1 MQKVKKYLQY
11 NLYELCLLLLI
22 INSAS
27 YFFDKNYLL
36 NSLSVLCGFLIYFT
50 VDVYYFVS
58 TSFFKSNNPS
68 LILFKGISSTLIKYL
83 ILIFLLVIAFKY
95 LSLNN
100 CNYSEPYCPKI
111 MSGVPSKAAFNA
123 LTAFMPFFFAVPM

>member
-1 MQKVKKYLQY
+1 MQKAKKYLQY

-27 YFFDKNYLL
+27 YFFDKNYLI

-50 VDVYYFVS
+50 VDAYYFVS
-58 TSFFKSNNPS
+58 TSYFKSKNPS
-68 LILFKGISSTLIKYL
+68 LILFKGISSTFIKYL

-95 LSLNN
+95 ISLNN
-100 CNYSEPYCPKI
+100 LIILICFI
-111 MSGVPSKAAFNA
+111 L
-123 LTAFMPFFFAVPM
+123 LTLFKNLVTFAICKDN

>member
-1 MQKVKKYLQY
+1 MQKAKKYLQY

-68 LILFKGISSTLIKYL
+68 LILFKGISSTFIKYL

-100 CNYSEPYCPKI
+100 LIILICFI
-111 MSGVPSKAAFNA
+111 L
-123 LTAFMPFFFAVPM
+123 LTLFKNLVTFAICKDN

>member
-11 NLYELCLLLLI
+11 NLYEICLLLLI

-100 CNYSEPYCPKI
+100 LIILICFI
-111 MSGVPSKAAFNA
+111 L
-123 LTAFMPFFFAVPM
+123 LTLFKNLVTFAICKDN

>member
-100 CNYSEPYCPKI
+100 LIILICFILLILFKNL
-111 MSGVPSKAAFNA
+111 V
-123 LTAFMPFFFAVPM
+123 TFAICKDN

>member
-11 NLYELCLLLLI
+11 NLYEICLLLLI

-68 LILFKGISSTLIKYL
+68 LILFKGIISTLIKYL

-100 CNYSEPYCPKI
+100 LIILICFI
-111 MSGVPSKAAFNA
+111 L
-123 LTAFMPFFFAVPM
+123 LTLFKNLVTFAICKDN

>member
-11 NLYELCLLLLI
+11 NLYEICLLLLI

-68 LILFKGISSTLIKYL
+68 LILFKVIISTLIKYL

-100 CNYSEPYCPKI
+100 LIILICFI
-111 MSGVPSKAAFNA
+111 L
-123 LTAFMPFFFAVPM
+123 LTLFKNLVTFAICKDN

>member
-68 LILFKGISSTLIKYL
+68 LILFKGICSTFIKYL

-100 CNYSEPYCPKI
+100 LIILICFI
-111 MSGVPSKAAFNA
+111 L
-123 LTAFMPFFFAVPM
+123 LTLFKNLVTFAICKDN

>member
-100 CNYSEPYCPKI
+100 LIILICFI
-111 MSGVPSKAAFNA
+111 L
-123 LTAFMPFFFAVPM
+123 LTLFKNLVTFAIRKDN

>member
-1 MQKVKKYLQY
+1 MKKVKKYLQY

-68 LILFKGISSTLIKYL
+68 LILFKGISSTLINYL

-100 CNYSEPYCPKI
+100 LIILICFI
-111 MSGVPSKAAFNA
+111 L
-123 LTAFMPFFFAVPM
+123 LTLFKNLVTFAICKDN